1 MTEIERVLEGIL
13 FLADGP
19 LTVEEICLGTGY
31 SSNEVA
37 VALNGLQSHFGQ
49 RGIQLREIA
58 GGWQFQ
64 TADDLFEAL
73 ERFVNAGNIA
83 KLTPAALETLAVIAY
98 KQPVSRGQ
106 ISAIRGVNVES
117 VIRTLEVRELIEV
130 KEVQDGNHLLG
141 TTDLF
146 LERFGLNSL
155 DDLPPIV
162 EFLPDIQSDS
172 LNLD

>member
-1 MTEIERVLEGIL
+1 MNEIERILEGIL

-19 LTVEEICLGTGY
+19 LKVEEISLGTGY
-31 SSNEVA
+31 SSSEIEA
-37 VALNGLQSHFGQ
+37 ALKALQSHFGP

-73 ERFVNAGNIA
+73 ERFVNAGNLA

-117 VIRTLEVRELIEV
+117 VIRTLEIRELIEV
-130 KEVQDGNHLLG
+130 KEIQDGNHLLG

-146 LERFGLNSL
+146 LERFGLKSL
-155 DDLPPIV
+155 QDLPPIV

>member
-1 MTEIERVLEGIL
+1 MNEIERVLEGIL

-19 LTVEEICLGTGY
+19 LKVEEIIFGTGY
-31 SSNEVA
+31 SSSEVEA
-37 VALNGLQSHFGQ
+37 ALKALQSHFGP

-73 ERFVNAGNIA
+73 ERFVNAGNLA

-130 KEVQDGNHLLG
+130 KEIQDGNHLLG

-146 LERFGLNSL
+146 LERFGLKSL
-155 DDLPPIV
+155 QDLPPIV

>member
-1 MTEIERVLEGIL
+1 MNEIERVLEGIL
-13 FLADGP
+13 FLADNP
-19 LTVEEICLGTGY
+19 LTVEELSLGTGY
-31 SSNEVA
+31 SSDQIES
-37 VALNGLQSHFGQ
+37 ALRLLQSHFEP
-49 RGIQLREIA
+49 RGVQLKEIA
-58 GGWQFQ
+58 GGWRLQ

-130 KEVQDGNHLLG
+130 KEIQDGNHLLG

-146 LERFGLNSL
+146 LERFGLKSL
-155 DDLPPIV
+155 DELPRIV

>member
-37 VALNGLQSHFGQ
+37 VALKGLQSHFGH